1 MSNDPWHEIKPPES
15 TATINSIRV
24 NPDFRWNFFW
34 ARDIDRKCMLVL
46 NCTDEVACK
55 QKLPRL
61 KEIEVRVFNSSDTQ
75 SAALIFRL
83 IDSAHRDIF
92 YRLCLDIMEGAS
104 TASTEREAFDISIR
118 RTWRW
123 HHLLRGGQEGRLSYE
138 EQKGL
143 IGELIV
149 LEKYL
154 LPYLSARDSLLSW
167 QGPFGATKDFEIGR
181 LCIEA
186 KARKGSAT
194 PYVSISSEHQLDTS
208 GIDILFLFV
217 VDLDRAVEEAEAG
230 ESLTQIAKRIRNL
243 VEAADEDAL
252 DLFEERLQAAGFQ
265 WHHNYSPDLWIEGR
279 KRLYKLT
286 ELFPSVRATDLR
298 TGVSDVHYSIA
309 LLECEK
315 FIVPFENLTSL
326 LSGENDAD

>member
-1 MSNDPWHEIKPPES
+1 MSNDPWHEIKPPDS

-24 NPDFRWNFFW
+24 NPDFHWNFFW

-83 IDSAHRDIF
+83 MDSSHRDIF

-104 TASTEREAFDISIR
+104 TAETEREVFDISIR

-123 HHLLRGGQEGRLSYE
+123 HH
-138 EQKGL
+138 
-143 IGELIV
+143 
-149 LEKYL
+149 
-154 LPYLSARDSLLSW
+154 
-167 QGPFGATKDFEIGR
+167 
-181 LCIEA
+181 
-186 KARKGSAT
+186 
-194 PYVSISSEHQLDTS
+194 
-208 GIDILFLFV
+208 
-217 VDLDRAVEEAEAG
+217 
-230 ESLTQIAKRIRNL
+230 
-243 VEAADEDAL
+243 
-252 DLFEERLQAAGFQ
+252 
-265 WHHNYSPDLWIEGR
+265 NYSSDLWIEGR

-298 TGVSDVHYSIA
+298 TGVSDVLYSIA

-315 FIVPFENLTSL
+315 FIVPFEHLTSL

>member
-1 MSNDPWHEIKPPES
+1 MSNDPWHKIKPPES

-46 NCTDEVACK
+46 NCTEEVAYK

-61 KEIEVRVFNSSDTQ
+61 KEIEVRIFNSSDNQ

-83 IDSAHRDIF
+83 LDSAHRDIF

-104 TASTEREAFDISIR
+104 TAETELEAFDISIR

-181 LCIEA
+181 ICIET

-194 PYVSISSEHQLDTS
+194 PYIRISSEHQLDAS

-217 VDLDRAVEEAEAG
+217 VELDRAVEETEGG
-230 ESLTQIAKRIRNL
+230 ESLTQIANRIRINIEYL
-243 VEAADEDAL
+243 DEDAL

-265 WHHNYSPDLWIEGR
+265 WNHNYSSDLWIEGR
-279 KRLYKLT
+279 KRLYKVT
-286 ELFPSVRATDLR
+286 ELFPSIRTNDLR
-298 TGVSDVHYSIA
+298 TGVADVHYSIA

-315 FIVPFENLTSL
+315 YIETFENLISSI
-326 LSGENDAD
+326 SGENDAD